1 MALTKQ
7 EESELQAEIAFF
19 MNEIS
24 RLFKPGAKI
33 SVVVTNDAHGDAGV
47 FVTNDDPARVI
58 AEIQRRVPATATALR
73 ETLAAIATPEGP
85 KEQMNVGQVLDA
97 IARLPDGKPVL
108 IGKVGA
114 SPGGVMSYRGYYE
127 ELAIY
132 AAPDGEVVSVASLR
146 RILSGAVGKTFT
158 GYKGGNYRMD
168 RRTPL
173 WVSEYGAADGTI
185 IVGVREESEC
195 VRLLCEETKD

>member
-1 MALTKQ
+1 
-7 EESELQAEIAFF
+7 
-19 MNEIS
+19 
-24 RLFKPGAKI
+24 
-33 SVVVTNDAHGDAGV
+33 
-47 FVTNDDPARVI
+47 
-58 AEIQRRVPATATALR
+58 
-73 ETLAAIATPEGP
+73 
-85 KEQMNVGQVLDA
+85 
-97 IARLPDGKPVL
+97 
-108 IGKVGA
+108 
-114 SPGGVMSYRGYYE
+114 VMSYRGYYE